1 MKLPITKTQLAAWTW
16 LLDHGGDGYIDGPG
30 HVVSTDSSEMAPF
43 SGVIWRRLAEKNF
56 VEIAQDPSGFRRI
69 RAVKL
74 DPPLNLSEADTE
86 ENVMETRAIAERHVR

>member
-16 LLDHGGDGYIDGPG
+16 LLDHGGDGYISASGN
-30 HVVSTDSSEMAPF
+30 VVSSGSETAPF
-43 SGVIWRRLAEKNF
+43 RGVVWRRLTEKNF

-74 DPPLNLSEADTE
+74 DPPLNLTEADTE